1 MQKKLIALAI
11 AGISG
16 AAFAQSNVTVY
27 GAADASYDFINVSGG
42 MPGADTPN
50 YGRVSSNGSHI
61 GFKGMESLGNGMVAV
76 FQYET
81 AVNLDAGA
89 GNSLLGSS
97 RDSYIGLAGGFGT
110 VILGSASG
118 PTRALGQA
126 MDVNS
131 NKDGIAS
138 NKAILGKMSGLL
150 AGLNVTNLGG
160 ANLAVTGSNPFAGQ
174 ARSSNGAS
182 IFDQYLPNVIAYVTP
197 NFNGF
202 QGTIGYVAD
211 ENKSDVAA
219 TKVRTSALDLGVTY
233 SNGPIW
239 AGLTHGDIQVRNQDV
254 PAGGAGTLASG
265 LTFLMGDN
273 VRTKETRLGGKY
285 DFGNATV
292 RLMWSRNKVEA
303 GSNASALGVDWKQT
317 TWGIGGTYNV
327 TANGKLTA
335 QYYKAKD
342 VTGNV
347 GVSDTGAKFYTLGYE
362 HSLSKRTM
370 LVANYAY
377 LKNDQN
383 AIGYDFGNNSTG
395 LAGADVK
402 LSALTFGMRHSF

>member
-1 MQKKLIALAI
+1 M
-11 AGISG
+11 
-16 AAFAQSNVTVY
+16 
-27 GAADASYDFINVSGG
+27 
-42 MPGADTPN
+42 
-50 YGRVSSNGSHI
+50 
-61 GFKGMESLGNGMVAV
+61 
-76 FQYET
+76 
-81 AVNLDAGA
+81 
-89 GNSLLGSS
+89 
-97 RDSYIGLAGGFGT
+97 
-110 VILGSASG
+110 
-118 PTRALGQA
+118 
-126 MDVNS
+126 
-131 NKDGIAS
+131 
-138 NKAILGKMSGLL
+138 
-150 AGLNVTNLGG
+150 
-160 ANLAVTGSNPFAGQ
+160 
-174 ARSSNGAS
+174 
-182 IFDQYLPNVIAYVTP
+182 
-197 NFNGF
+197 
-202 QGTIGYVAD
+202 
-211 ENKSDVAA
+211 
-219 TKVRTSALDLGVTY
+219 TY